1 MDTIVLKF
9 GGSSLADAAQIRKA
23 ADIIRS
29 DRARRYVVC
38 SAPGKRSSG
47 DVKVTDLLY
56 RCQEAVQNGGDL
68 AEPLGQIEAR
78 FAEIV
83 AALELDFD
91 LAGELE
97 IFEEKLRAGAGRAY
111 VASRGEYLNS
121 KLIAAYLGFPFV
133 DAADCVVFDAEGV
146 LDAEETNR
154 RLFTVLSP
162 MERAVIPGFY
172 GVGPDGE
179 IVTFSRGGSDV
190 TGALVARAVS
200 ASLYENWTDVSG
212 MLAADPRI
220 VENPR
225 RIDYISYQELRELTY
240 MGFSVFHEDAVFPCQ
255 RAGIPINIR
264 NTNAP
269 ADPGTMIVAS
279 LPRILPPRTIT
290 GVAGHKGF
298 TSIQVEK
305 ALMNAEIGFGATLL
319 QIFADHGVSFEH
331 CPTGID
337 TMSVICFSS
346 YLEGCKNELMDDI
359 RRRLHPDAV
368 LAEEHL
374 ALIAV
379 VGHGMSYSRGVAAA
393 IFSAVGEAGI
403 NIRMIDQGSS
413 ELNIIIAVEE
423 KDMENAIRAIY
434 KKLTERKVTNG

>member
-1 MDTIVLKF
+1 METIVLKF

-29 DRARRYVVC
+29 DPARRYVVC
-38 SAPGKRSSG
+38 SAPGKRSG
-47 DVKVTDLLY
+47 NDVKVTDLLY
-56 RCQEAVQNGGDL
+56 QCQDAARSGGDFAAPL
-68 AEPLGQIEAR
+68 AQIEQR
-78 FAEIV
+78 FQEIV
-83 AALELDFD
+83 QELGVDFD
-91 LAGELE
+91 LAGEIAVISRELN
-97 IFEEKLRAGAGRAY
+97 AGVSRAY
-111 VASRGEYLNS
+111 LASRGEYLNS

-133 DAADCVVFDAEGV
+133 DAADCVCFDAEGI

-154 RLFTVLSP
+154 RLFAALSP
-162 MERAVIPGFY
+162 LEHAVLPGFY
-172 GVGPDGE
+172 GSGPAGE

-190 TGALVARAVS
+190 TGALVARAVM

-220 VENPR
+220 VPNPR
-225 RIDYISYQELRELTY
+225 QIDYISYQELRELSY

-255 RAGIPINIR
+255 KAGIPINIR
-264 NTNAP
+264 NTNRP

-305 ALMNAEIGFGATLL
+305 AMMNSEVGFGAALL

-337 TMSVICFSS
+337 TMSVIVHSS
-346 YLEGCKNELMDDI
+346 LFQGCRDAILEDI
-359 RRRLHPDAV
+359 RRKLRPDAV
-368 LAEEHL
+368 IVEEHL
-374 ALIAV
+374 ALVAV
-379 VGHGMSYSRGVAAA
+379 VGHGMSYSRGVAGA
-393 IFSAVGEAGI
+393 IFSAIGEAGI

-413 ELNIIIAVEE
+413 ELNIIAAVEE

-434 KKLTERKVTNG
+434 ARLEQGVR